1 MFIYVRPHNPNT
13 DWFIFFKN
21 AFFPRFF
28 FYIFIS
34 LASSVLQESKQ
45 ASMIQSIIIYIF
57 SAFSGILKTHQLFQK
72 RQNNKTMKRISS
84 CSHIIVRN

>member
-57 SAFSGILKTHQLFQK
+57 FSFFWHFKDPSI
-72 RQNNKTMKRISS
+72 ISKEAEQ
-84 CSHIIVRN
+84 